1 MSIVDKRNGVYPLV
15 IALILFVSAAPA
27 ASAPVGPDDAQRGE
41 RSGFEY
47 PAVPQHHRHMQRLL
61 NNAFSYVDPAHRIID
76 PVSGYPAEGWNQEP
90 ANGLFLREF
99 TQLTAIGAWIELLA
113 NIAAGQADN
122 PYLSRDAA
130 LDGLALAVATLR
142 ADQRNPNLAA
152 KGLLSN
158 FMGFD
163 GAERRGPLLESIER
177 RRFIDTFGK
186 TDGQAIW
193 SALLAKGWLQEED
206 NGRKGKVLRRAG
218 YGALHFDGP
227 LAPYADPARQAAIM
241 GLLDQRVVT
250 IIFGDNAN
258 LTAALAR
265 AIGALLQPEIRD
277 VPQAVALRDAME
289 RFIEAQ
295 KEGYAH
301 LFDPQTGT
309 FVFGWDETANRFIGW
324 DDGRGNWVTGQ
335 MNYFINEFRGPLMF
349 AVLRY
354 GLPVAAIRNAGFKIK
369 PYRQADGR
377 DTYALAAWDGS
388 AFQLLG
394 LSLFMQESRNPAW
407 RIALKTLVDIEL
419 DFSTRHGLPGLL
431 SEAYSGKGTEYT
443 GLIGI
448 GELAVTD
455 YPLDTQ
461 APSLY
466 SLGVAYGI
474 APEQVEGFLR
484 AEWARISSLFTDHG
498 PWEGWN
504 TATDEV
510 IPYQTTAHTLSLILG
525 GINTAHANMRRYLDA
540 KNLSGQLEAL
550 YAPGQRI
557 DFLAAETRINPW
569 TAHEDPIAFSRNAGA
584 AGFASKITGS
594 GGLAF
599 VLPAGRAVS
608 LSNGRL
614 SLRFGSETEVEDAV
628 LAFKRATDDDLP
640 PPAIPIE
647 IFARLPK
654 TEAGTIEVVLPA
666 TPALQGISEVT
677 LTFRSD
683 EQPTAVDLAIRAF
696 DFVPFEV
703 ALEP

>member
-1 MSIVDKRNGVYPLV
+1 MSIVDKSNGLYSLLG
-15 IALILFVSAAPA
+15 ALILSVSAVPA
-27 ASAPVGPDDAQRGE
+27 ASSPVGPDDVHRGE
-41 RSGFEY
+41 RSTFDY
-47 PAVPQHHRHMQRLL
+47 PEVPQHHRHMQRLL
-61 NNAFSYVDPAHRIID
+61 NNAFSYVDPGHRTID
-76 PVSGYPAEGWNQEP
+76 PLSGYPVEGWNQEP

-113 NIAAGQADN
+113 NIAAGHADN
-122 PYLSRDAA
+122 PYLSREAA

-142 ADQRNPNLAA
+142 SDQLDPNLAA

-163 GAERRGPLLESIER
+163 GGERRGPLLESIER
-177 RRFIDTFGK
+177 RRFIDTFGER
-186 TDGQAIW
+186 DGQAIW
-193 SALLAKGWLQEED
+193 SALSEKGWLQEED
-206 NGRKGKVLRRAG
+206 AGRRGKIRRREG
-218 YGALHFDGP
+218 YGALHFDGA
-227 LAPYADPARQAAIM
+227 LAPYADPTRQAAIM

-250 IIFGDNAN
+250 VIFGDNAN

-265 AIGALLQPEIRD
+265 AIGALLRPEIRD

-289 RFIEAQ
+289 RVIEAQ
-295 KEGYAH
+295 REGYAH

-309 FVFGWDETANRFIGW
+309 FVFGWDATADRFVGW

-349 AVLRY
+349 TVLRY
-354 GLPVAAIRNAGFKIK
+354 GLPLAAIRNAGFKIK
-369 PYRQADGR
+369 PYRQADGS

-448 GELAVTD
+448 GDIAVTD

-474 APEQVEGFLR
+474 APEEVDGFLR
-484 AEWARISSLFTDHG
+484 TEWARISSLFTDHG

-540 KNLSGQLEAL
+540 MNLSGQLEAL
-550 YAPGQRI
+550 YAPGQRV
-557 DFLAAETRINPW
+557 DFLSDETRINPW

-584 AGFASKITGS
+584 ARFASNITGS

-614 SLRFGSETEVEDAV
+614 SLRFGSETGVEDAV
-628 LAFKRATDDDLP
+628 LAFKRATDDALP

-696 DFVPFEV
+696 DFVPFEA

>member
-1 MSIVDKRNGVYPLV
+1 MSIVDKSNGLYSLLG
-15 IALILFVSAAPA
+15 ALILSVSAVPA
-27 ASAPVGPDDAQRGE
+27 ASSPVGPDDVHRGE
-41 RSGFEY
+41 RSTFDY
-47 PAVPQHHRHMQRLL
+47 PEVPQHHRHMQRLL
-61 NNAFSYVDPAHRIID
+61 NNAFSYVDPGHRTID
-76 PVSGYPAEGWNQEP
+76 PLSGYPVEGWNQEP

-113 NIAAGQADN
+113 NIAAGHADN
-122 PYLSRDAA
+122 PYLSREAA

-142 ADQRNPNLAA
+142 SDQLDPNLAA

-163 GAERRGPLLESIER
+163 GGERRGPLLESIER
-177 RRFIDTFGK
+177 RRFIDTFGER
-186 TDGQAIW
+186 DGQAIW
-193 SALLAKGWLQEED
+193 SALSEKGWLQEED
-206 NGRKGKVLRRAG
+206 AGRRGKIRRREG
-218 YGALHFDGP
+218 YGALHFDGA
-227 LAPYADPARQAAIM
+227 LAPYADPTRQAAIM

-250 IIFGDNAN
+250 VIFGDNAN

-265 AIGALLQPEIRD
+265 AIGALLRPEIRD

-289 RFIEAQ
+289 RVIEAQ
-295 KEGYAH
+295 REGYAH

-309 FVFGWDETANRFIGW
+309 FVFGWDATADRFVGW

-349 AVLRY
+349 TVLRY
-354 GLPVAAIRNAGFKIK
+354 GLPLAAIRNAGFKIK
-369 PYRQADGR
+369 PYRQADGS

-448 GELAVTD
+448 GDIAVTD
-455 YPLDTQ
+455 DPLDTQ

-474 APEQVEGFLR
+474 APEEVDGFLR
-484 AEWARISSLFTDHG
+484 TEWARISSLFTDHG

-540 KNLSGQLEAL
+540 RNLSGQLEAL

-557 DFLAAETRINPW
+557 DFLSAETRINPW
-569 TAHEDPIAFSRNAGA
+569 TAHEDPIAFSRSAGA
-584 AGFASKITGS
+584 AGFASNITGS

-599 VLPAGRAVS
+599 VLPAGRAAS

-614 SLRFGSETEVEDAV
+614 SLRFGSETEIEDAV
-628 LAFKRATDDDLP
+628 LAFKRATDDALP

-654 TEAGTIEVVLPA
+654 TEAGTIEIVLPA

-683 EQPTAVDLAIRAF
+683 EQPTAVELAIRAF
-696 DFVPFEV
+696 DFVPFEA

>member
-1 MSIVDKRNGVYPLV
+1 MSIVDKNDAFYSLLV
-15 IALILFVSAAPA
+15 ALVMCASAFPA
-27 ASAPVGPDDAQRGE
+27 ASESVGPDETYLGE
-41 RSGFEY
+41 RSNFDY
-47 PAVPQHHRHMQRLL
+47 PKVPHHHRHMRRLL

-90 ANGLFLREF
+90 ANALFLRDF

-113 NIAAGQADN
+113 NIAAGRADN

-142 ADQRNPNLAA
+142 ADQRDPNLAA

-163 GAERRGPLLESIER
+163 GGQRRGPLREFIER
-177 RRFIDTFGK
+177 SRFIDTFGER
-186 TDGQAIW
+186 DGQSIW
-193 SALLAKGWLQEED
+193 LALLEKGWLQEED
-206 NGRKGKVLRRAG
+206 NGRNGRILRRQG
-218 YGALHFDGP
+218 YGALHFDGA
-227 LAPYADPARQAAIM
+227 LAPYADPPRQAAIM

-250 IIFGDNAN
+250 VIFGDNAN

-277 VPQAVALRDAME
+277 VPQAVALRDGME

-295 KEGYAH
+295 REGYAH

-309 FVFGWDETANRFIGW
+309 FVFGWDATADRFVGW
-324 DDGRGNWVTGQ
+324 GDGRGNWVTGQ

-349 AVLRY
+349 TVLRY

-369 PYRQADGR
+369 PYRQADGS

-407 RIALKTLVDIEL
+407 RTSLETLVDIEL

-448 GELAVTD
+448 GDIAVTD
-455 YPLDTQ
+455 FPLETQ

-474 APEQVEGFLR
+474 APEQVEEFLQT
-484 AEWARISSLFTDHG
+484 EWARISSLFTDHG

-504 TATDEV
+504 MATDAV

-525 GINTAHANMRRYLDA
+525 GINTAHENMRRYLDV

-550 YAPGQRI
+550 YAPGTRI
-557 DFLAAETRINPW
+557 DFLAAETRVVPW
-569 TAHEDPIAFSRNAGA
+569 TAHEEPIAFSRDAGTPR
-584 AGFASKITGS
+584 FASNISGS

-599 VLPAGRAVS
+599 VLPAGRAES
-608 LSNGRL
+608 LSNGKL
-614 SLRFGSETEVEDAV
+614 SIRFDSETEIEDAV
-628 LAFKRATDDDLP
+628 IAFKRANDDPHP

-647 IFARLPK
+647 IFARFPK
-654 TEAGTIEVVLPA
+654 TADGTIEVVLPA
-666 TPALQGISEVT
+666 TPGLHGISEVS

-683 EQPTAVDLAIRAF
+683 EQPTAVDLTIRAF
-696 DFVPFEV
+696 EFVPFDA

>member
-1 MSIVDKRNGVYPLV
+1 MR
-15 IALILFVSAAPA
+15 
-27 ASAPVGPDDAQRGE
+27 
-41 RSGFEY
+41 
-47 PAVPQHHRHMQRLL
+47 RLL

-90 ANGLFLREF
+90 ANALFLRDF

-113 NIAAGQADN
+113 NIAAGRADN

-142 ADQRNPNLAA
+142 ADQRDPNLAA

-163 GAERRGPLLESIER
+163 GGQRRGPLRESIER
-177 RRFIDTFGK
+177 SRFIDTFGER
-186 TDGQAIW
+186 DGQSIW
-193 SALLAKGWLQEED
+193 LALLEKGWLQEED
-206 NGRKGKVLRRAG
+206 NGRNGRILRRQG
-218 YGALHFDGP
+218 YGALHFDGA
-227 LAPYADPARQAAIM
+227 LAPYADPPRQAAIM

-250 IIFGDNAN
+250 VIFGDNAN

-277 VPQAVALRDAME
+277 VPQAVALRDGME

-295 KEGYAH
+295 REGYAH

-309 FVFGWDETANRFIGW
+309 FVFGWDATADRFVGW
-324 DDGRGNWVTGQ
+324 GDGRGNWVTGQ

-349 AVLRY
+349 TVLRY

-369 PYRQADGR
+369 PYRQADGS

-407 RIALKTLVDIEL
+407 RTSLETLVDIEL

-431 SEAYSGKGTEYT
+431 SEAYSGKGTVYT

-448 GELAVTD
+448 GDIAVTD
-455 YPLDTQ
+455 FPLETQ
-461 APSLY
+461 APSIY

-474 APEQVEGFLR
+474 APEQVEEFLQT
-484 AEWARISSLFTDHG
+484 EWARISSLFTDHG

-504 TATDEV
+504 MATDAV

-525 GINTAHANMRRYLDA
+525 GINTAHENMRRYLDV

-550 YAPGQRI
+550 YAPGTRI
-557 DFLAAETRINPW
+557 DFLAAETRIVPW
-569 TAHEDPIAFSRNAGA
+569 TAHEEPIAFSRDAGTPR
-584 AGFASKITGS
+584 FASNISGS

-599 VLPAGRAVS
+599 VLPAGRAES
-608 LSNGRL
+608 LSNGKL
-614 SLRFGSETEVEDAV
+614 SIRFDSETEIEDAV
-628 LAFKRATDDDLP
+628 IAFKRANDDPHP

-647 IFARLPK
+647 IFARFPK
-654 TEAGTIEVVLPA
+654 TADGTIEVVLPA
-666 TPALQGISEVT
+666 TPGLHGISEVS

-683 EQPTAVDLAIRAF
+683 EQPTAVDLTIRAF
-696 DFVPFEV
+696 EFVPFDA

>member
-1 MSIVDKRNGVYPLV
+1 MPNVEKSCPLYSLLV
-15 IALILFVSAAPA
+15 ALILCASAATA
-27 ASAPVGPDDAQRGE
+27 ASTSVGPEEAHFGE
-41 RSGFEY
+41 RSAFEY
-47 PAVPQHHRHMQRLL
+47 PTVPRHHRHMRRLL

-90 ANGLFLREF
+90 ANGVFLRSF

-122 PYLSRDAA
+122 PYLSRGAA

-142 ADQRNPNLAA
+142 ADQRDPNLAA

-158 FMGFD
+158 FIGFD
-163 GAERRGPLLESIER
+163 GGERRGPLLESIER
-177 RRFIDTFGK
+177 RRFIETFGEPV
-186 TDGQAIW
+186 GQAIW
-193 SALLAKGWLQEED
+193 QALLDKGWLQEED
-206 NGRKGKVLRRAG
+206 NGRKGRILRREG
-218 YGALHFDGP
+218 YGALHFDGA
-227 LAPYADPARQAAIM
+227 LAPYADPSRQAAIM

-277 VPQAVALRDAME
+277 APQAVALRDAME

-301 LFDPQTGT
+301 LFDPKTGT
-309 FVFGWDETANRFIGW
+309 LVFGWDATADRFVGW
-324 DDGRGNWVTGQ
+324 SDDRGNWVTGQ
-335 MNYFINEFRGPLMF
+335 MNYFINEFRGPLIF
-349 AVLRY
+349 TVLRY

-369 PYRQADGR
+369 PYRQADGS

-394 LSLFMQESRNPAW
+394 LSLFMQERRNPAW
-407 RIALKTLVDIEL
+407 RRALETLVDIEL
-419 DFSTRHGLPGLL
+419 DFSTRHKLPGLL

-448 GELAVTD
+448 GDIAVTD

-474 APEQVEGFLR
+474 APEQVDEFLR
-484 AEWARISSLFTDHG
+484 AAWARVSSLFTEHG

-504 TATDEV
+504 MATDKV
-510 IPYQTTAHTLSLILG
+510 IPYQTTVHTLSLILG
-525 GINTAHANMRRYLDA
+525 GINTAHDNMRRYLDA
-540 KNLSGQLEAL
+540 MNLTGQLEAL

-557 DFLAAETRINPW
+557 DLLAAENRVIPW
-569 TAHEDPIAFSRNAGA
+569 TAHEDPIAFSRDEVASR
-584 AGFASKITGS
+584 FASNISGS

-599 VLPAGRAVS
+599 VLPEDHPKS
-608 LSNGRL
+608 LSNGKL
-614 SLRFGSETEVEDAV
+614 SIRFRSETAIEDAV
-628 LAFKRATDDDLP
+628 VAFKRAEGDPFP

-647 IFARLPK
+647 IFARFPK
-654 TEAGTIEVVLPA
+654 TEDGTVEVVLPA
-666 TPALQGISEVT
+666 TPALHGISEVS

-683 EQPTAVDLAIRAF
+683 EQPVPVDLAIRAF
-696 DFVPFEV
+696 EFVPFDV

>member
-1 MSIVDKRNGVYPLV
+1 
-15 IALILFVSAAPA
+15 
-27 ASAPVGPDDAQRGE
+27 
-41 RSGFEY
+41 
-47 PAVPQHHRHMQRLL
+47 
-61 NNAFSYVDPAHRIID
+61 
-76 PVSGYPAEGWNQEP
+76 VSGYPAEGWNQEP
-90 ANGLFLREF
+90 ANALFLRDF

-113 NIAAGQADN
+113 NIAAGRADN

-142 ADQRNPNLAA
+142 ADQRDPNLAA

-163 GAERRGPLLESIER
+163 GGQRRGPLRESIER
-177 RRFIDTFGK
+177 SRFIDTFGER
-186 TDGQAIW
+186 DGQSIW
-193 SALLAKGWLQEED
+193 LALLEKGWLQEED
-206 NGRKGKVLRRAG
+206 NGRNGRILRRQG
-218 YGALHFDGP
+218 YGALHFDGA
-227 LAPYADPARQAAIM
+227 LAPYADPPRQAAIM

-250 IIFGDNAN
+250 VIFGDNAN

-277 VPQAVALRDAME
+277 VPQAVALRDGME

-295 KEGYAH
+295 REGYAH

-309 FVFGWDETANRFIGW
+309 FVFGWDATADRFVGW
-324 DDGRGNWVTGQ
+324 GDGRGNWVTGQ

-349 AVLRY
+349 TVLRY

-369 PYRQADGR
+369 PYRQADGS

-407 RIALKTLVDIEL
+407 RTSLETLVDIEL

-448 GELAVTD
+448 GDIAVTD
-455 YPLDTQ
+455 FPLETQ

-474 APEQVEGFLR
+474 APEQVEEFLQT
-484 AEWARISSLFTDHG
+484 EWARISSLFTDHG

-504 TATDEV
+504 MATDAV

-525 GINTAHANMRRYLDA
+525 GINTAHENMRRYLDV

-550 YAPGQRI
+550 YAPGPRI
-557 DFLAAETRINPW
+557 DFLAAETRIVPW
-569 TAHEDPIAFSRNAGA
+569 TAHEEPIAFSRDAGTPR
-584 AGFASKITGS
+584 FASNISGS

-599 VLPAGRAVS
+599 VLPAGRAES
-608 LSNGRL
+608 LSNGKL
-614 SLRFGSETEVEDAV
+614 SIRFDSETEIEDAV
-628 LAFKRATDDDLP
+628 IAFKRANDDPHP

-647 IFARLPK
+647 IFARFPK
-654 TEAGTIEVVLPA
+654 TADGTIEVVLPA
-666 TPALQGISEVT
+666 TPGLHGISEVS

-683 EQPTAVDLAIRAF
+683 EQPTAVDLTIRAF
-696 DFVPFEV
+696 EFVPFDA

>member
-1 MSIVDKRNGVYPLV
+1 MPMIEKSDRLSSLPV
-15 IALILFVSAAPA
+15 ALLLCALAAPA
-27 ASAPVGPDDAQRGE
+27 ASASVDPEETNLGE
-41 RSGFEY
+41 HRNFNY
-47 PAVPQHHRHMQRLL
+47 PMMPRQHRHMRRLL
-61 NNAFSYVDPAHRIID
+61 NNAFSYLDPAHRIID
-76 PVSGYPAEGWNQEP
+76 AVSGYPAEGWNQEP
-90 ANGLFLREF
+90 ADGLFLRSF

-130 LDGLALAVATLR
+130 LDGLALAVAALV
-142 ADQRNPNLAA
+142 ADQRDPNLAA

-163 GAERRGPLLESIER
+163 GGQRRGPLLESIER
-177 RRFIDTFGK
+177 SRFTDTFGEH
-186 TDGQAIW
+186 DGQAIW
-193 SALLAKGWLQEED
+193 LALLEKGWLQEED
-206 NGRKGKVLRRAG
+206 TGRKGKILRRQG
-218 YGALHFDGP
+218 YGALHFDGA
-227 LAPYADPARQAAIM
+227 LTPYADPSRQAAIM

-250 IIFGDNAN
+250 VIFGDNAN

-265 AIGALLQPEIRD
+265 AIGALLRPEVRD
-277 VPQAVALRDAME
+277 APQAVALRDAME
-289 RFIEAQ
+289 RFIESQ
-295 KEGYAH
+295 REGYAH

-309 FVFGWDETANRFIGW
+309 FVFGWDATVDRFVGW

-349 AVLRY
+349 TVLRY

-369 PYRQADGR
+369 PYRQSDGS
-377 DTYALAAWDGS
+377 DTYAPAAWDGS

-407 RIALKTLVDIEL
+407 RTSLETLVDIEL

-431 SEAYSGKGTEYT
+431 SEAYSGNGTEYT

-448 GELAVTD
+448 GEIAVTD
-455 YPLDTQ
+455 SPLETQ

-474 APEQVEGFLR
+474 APERVDGFLR

-510 IPYQTTAHTLSLILG
+510 IPYQTTVHTLSLILG
-525 GINTAHANMRRYLDA
+525 GINTAHENMRRYLDA
-540 KNLSGQLEAL
+540 MNLSGQLQAL

-557 DFLAAETRINPW
+557 DFLAAENRIIPW
-569 TAHEDPIAFSRNAGA
+569 TAQEDPIAFSHDAGTPR
-584 AGFASKITGS
+584 FASNITGS

-599 VLPAGRAVS
+599 VLPQGRAAS
-608 LSNGRL
+608 LSNGTL
-614 SLRFGSETEVEDAV
+614 SIRFGSETEIEDAV
-628 LAFKRATDDDLP
+628 VAFKRATDDPTP
-640 PPAIPIE
+640 PPTIPIE
-647 IFARLPK
+647 IFARFPK
-654 TEAGTIEVVLPA
+654 TADGTIEVVLPA
-666 TPALQGISEVT
+666 TPALQGISEVS
-677 LTFRSD
+677 LIFRSD

-696 DFVPFEV
+696 DFMPFDV

>member
-1 MSIVDKRNGVYPLV
+1 MYPLLV
-15 IALILFVSAAPA
+15 ALILFVSAAPA
-27 ASAPVGPDDAQRGE
+27 ASAPVGPDDAHLGE
-41 RSGFEY
+41 RSTFEY
-47 PAVPQHHRHMQRLL
+47 SEVPQHHRHMRRLL

-90 ANGLFLREF
+90 ANGLFLRDF

-113 NIAAGQADN
+113 NIAAGHADN

-142 ADQRNPNLAA
+142 ADQRDPNLAA
-152 KGLLSN
+152 KGLLAN

-163 GAERRGPLLESIER
+163 GGQRRGPLLESIER
-177 RRFIDTFGK
+177 RRVIDTFGER
-186 TDGQAIW
+186 DGQAIW
-193 SALLAKGWLQEED
+193 QALLEKGWLQEED
-206 NGRKGKVLRRAG
+206 NGRNGRILRREG
-218 YGALHFDGP
+218 YGALHFDGA
-227 LAPYADPARQAAIM
+227 LAPYADSSRQAAIM

-277 VPQAVALRDAME
+277 DPRAVALRDAME
-289 RFIEAQ
+289 RIIEAQ
-295 KEGYAH
+295 REGYAH
-301 LFDPQTGT
+301 LFDPKTGT
-309 FVFGWDETANRFIGW
+309 FVFGWDATADRFVGW

-349 AVLRY
+349 TVLRY

-369 PYRQADGR
+369 PYRLADGS

-407 RIALKTLVDIEL
+407 RSALETLVDIEL

-448 GELAVTD
+448 GDIAVTD
-455 YPLDTQ
+455 APLDTQ

-474 APEQVEGFLR
+474 APEQVEGFLQ

-504 TATDEV
+504 MATDEM
-510 IPYQTTAHTLSLILG
+510 IPYQTTVHTLSLILG
-525 GINTAHANMRRYLDA
+525 GINTAHANMQRYLDA
-540 KNLSGQLEAL
+540 MNLSGQLEAF

-557 DFLAAETRINPW
+557 DLLAEVNRIIPW
-569 TAHEDPIAFSRNAGA
+569 TAHEERIAFSRDEGTPR
-584 AGFASKITGS
+584 FASQITGS

-599 VLPAGRAVS
+599 VLPEGRPAS
-608 LSNGRL
+608 FSNGTL
-614 SLRFGSETEVEDAV
+614 SIRFRSATEIKDAV
-628 LAFKRATDDDLP
+628 LSFERANDDPLP

-647 IFARLPK
+647 IFARLPQA
-654 TEAGTIEVVLPA
+654 EDGTIEVVLPA
-666 TPALQGISEVT
+666 TPALHGITKVS

-683 EQPTAVDLAIRAF
+683 EQPASVDLAIRAF
-696 DFVPFEV
+696 EFVPFEV